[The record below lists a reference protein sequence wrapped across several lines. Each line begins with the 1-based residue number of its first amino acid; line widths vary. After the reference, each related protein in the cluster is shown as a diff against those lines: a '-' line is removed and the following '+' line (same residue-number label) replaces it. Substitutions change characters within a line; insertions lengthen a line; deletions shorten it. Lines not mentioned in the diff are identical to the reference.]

1 MQEKGVHKL
10 TEGFFGVEGKQV
22 EQTVKMKIPVLFF
35 ILDRVGKWISN
46 FIFEIESQKNPGV
59 FSPQATNPISFK

>member
-1 MQEKGVHKL
+1 
-10 TEGFFGVEGKQV
+10 V

-46 FIFEIESQKNPGV
+46 FIFESQKNPGV
-59 FSPQATNPISFK
+59 FSPQATNPCTNPISFK